1 MSNDTN
7 GIQFMPGVHRN
18 AQVQIMEALAQAMQA
33 SGVATVGELVGATNA
48 TTSPPNTK
56 VDDENDK
63 HHESAPRDVHADV
76 LLCTTCNAAHTPL
89 NQLKVC
95 RCKQAYYCNSECQ
108 KKDLTRH
115 KKEHKKF
122 CKQIKN
128 KAKAQAKKLKRESM
142 SPTRSPTM
150 AAAAVMPPQSTPS
163 TPLPKQHPRIELVGL
178 SNEAFNGRRGRRVKY
193 VPGKDRYN
201 VEIDIDAEEGEKTS
215 STTTTTIM
223 VRPRNIVLLPLDCG
237 PKVLQESIDHTLLAS
252 VKKFDALIWKEILS
266 FLQLGQKFLGH
277 ELRFLCKLFR
287 DSVPAPTCRFMT
299 VPSERFPDL
308 KSALDVVNTDGSR
321 FQKGPSVEI
330 RLLPGVHI
338 YPSLQGVKIGCSN
351 LILSGYGKEKTIIEC
366 SHFYVHLLSTNVVIR
381 DLSVQMMEPPEKYSD
396 YDNTH
401 TGFASVFCRDRVQH
415 WDHHLN
421 QLCHHMYL
429 AGRIK
434 MDHVMKSDVFI
445 GVTTIV
451 DTTADEYVTIHRC
464 DFSEARLRL
473 SMPEHEPRYYATLL
487 NMASALCRPEV
498 TRNLLHAGADV
509 TTSCRGGMTE
519 RQNLDPLMNCLLGNM
534 DGRIPVQNRLA
545 TLDVLLRH
553 PATDVNKVYHHS
565 ATRQDLPA
573 LESVL
578 NVCMSPE
585 NPSYHQMLSMNR
597 SVTEYYPTA
606 VQLALRLLEHPMIR
620 VNHVSNNCRRNT
632 VFNACYANSPAV
644 LERVLQLGGDVNNVD
659 IDNITPLF
667 YCILQGQGYKE
678 CARVLTLS
686 HTHDP
691 NVLNMWNNM
700 NGKAEKENK
709 RLGLSDEQLASHGG
723 VGQTVLTWAVTRSDD
738 ETFECICRIPGI
750 DLDKSSNLRV
760 KNTNALFLSKKNYHS
775 AISYATANG
784 QHNKVAILI
793 KHGADTSDLTVALL
807 MATET
812 NHYQI
817 VEQLLDA
824 GVDVNAKNED
834 NLGVFPLYQSASRG
848 SNRML
853 ELLLDRGANIERT
866 NTVGSTALMIA
877 VQLGH
882 IGAVKLLLRRGANV
896 NHVKKKDLSTP
907 LDMATSFGHPTIA
920 KILIDAGANLDH
932 AEEDGWTPLFISVTR
947 GYARC
952 AQLLIDAG
960 ASIDK
965 ASTDH
970 RHGGGFSPLAA
981 CCMQG
986 NVSMVELLLQN
997 GANGN
1002 HETMQGCTPTSIA
1015 IWGQASDFMNISMST
1030 FKQNPHI
1037 NPKVYAQI
1045 QHMLC
1050 NKGFTRKGR
1059 APLGSKMCLFPT
1071 MMSGCAD
1078 VGQTT
1083 PTFIGG
1089 ENYEGSKEKP

>member
-1 MSNDTN
+1 
-7 GIQFMPGVHRN
+7 
-18 AQVQIMEALAQAMQA
+18 
-33 SGVATVGELVGATNA
+33 
-48 TTSPPNTK
+48 
-56 VDDENDK
+56 
-63 HHESAPRDVHADV
+63 
-76 LLCTTCNAAHTPL
+76 
-89 NQLKVC
+89 
-95 RCKQAYYCNSECQ
+95 
-108 KKDLTRH
+108 
-115 KKEHKKF
+115 
-122 CKQIKN
+122 
-128 KAKAQAKKLKRESM
+128 M

-178 SNEAFNGRRGRRVKY
+178 LNEAFNGRRGRRVKY

-201 VEIDIDAEEGEKTS
+201 VEIDIDDAEEGGKA
-215 STTTTTIM
+215 TTTIM

-237 PKVLQESIDHTLLAS
+237 PKVLQKSIDHTLLAS
-252 VKKFDALIWKEILS
+252 VKKFDALIWKVILS

-287 DSVPAPTCRFMT
+287 EIVPAPTCRFMT

-330 RLLPGVHI
+330 RLLPGVHV
-338 YPSLQGVKIGCSN
+338 YPACCHQFIKLRENRCTPCLHGVKIGRSN

-381 DLSVQMMEPPEKYSD
+381 DLSVQMMEPPDKYSD

-401 TGFASVFCRDRVQH
+401 TGFASVFCRDRVPRVNVMSG
-415 WDHHLN
+415 LRN
-421 QLCHHMYL
+421 KTLEYSKVCHQMCVLSYL
-429 AGRIK
+429 AGK
-434 MDHVMKSDVFI
+434 MDHVMKPDMARDLSALLREDDGSNRVPPYDEKRI
-445 GVTTIV
+445 IV

-509 TTSCRGGMTE
+509 TTSCRNGMTE
-519 RQNLDPLMNCLLGNM
+519 QQNLDPLMNCLLGNM
-534 DGRIPVQNRLA
+534 DGRIPVENRLA

-553 PATDVNKVYHHS
+553 LATDVNKVYHHS

-585 NPSYHQMLSMNR
+585 NPSYQQMLSKNR

-700 NGKAEKENK
+700 NGIAEKVNK
-709 RLGLSDEQLASHGG
+709 RLGFSDEQLASHGG

-793 KHGADTSDLTVALL
+793 KHGADTSDLTVALQ

-812 NHYQI
+812 NNYQI
-817 VEQLLDA
+817 VEQLLGA

-834 NLGVFPLYQSASRG
+834 ILGVFPLYQSASLG

-896 NHVKKKDLSTP
+896 NHVKKKDVSTP
-907 LDMATSFGHPTIA
+907 LVMATSFGHPTIA

-965 ASTDH
+965 ASTDTH

-1045 QHMLC
+1045 QRMLC